1 MRRLVFTSTLVLLA
15 GATSVAR
22 ADRVV
27 LLPPSGTAEVETL
40 DEIEERLAAAIVA
53 VGHEAVTDSAA
64 VGPSAP
70 PPPET
75 ANEMR
80 AVAEMQTAGWVVVP
94 RVTPLPG
101 QYRLHLRVGQA
112 AGPRV
117 EEIEVIV
124 LHANEDERLRD
135 VLGAM
140 LRPEGLGDDAVRLTE
155 PQDGATVPP
164 PGDVAAAEEEA
175 RRREEEERARLEA
188 EEQARRQFEEREAQ
202 RRAEEERRREEA
214 WKARERYGDRGPWM
228 LNVGLDLRPVIAH
241 QEVIVEG
248 QDVGGGV
255 LGGVSVRGGRSFEG
269 LRGFELRVAADFTT
283 GASSGLGLAAGAVY
297 LFAPFE
303 ETPVFIGAGVEAGWF
318 QFTTGN
324 PVASFMARVAPM
336 VVWRATEGL
345 YFEAALPEL
354 MLLTANGGV
363 GTLGLSIRGGTRF

>member
-1 MRRLVFTSTLVLLA
+1 MRRLLFTWTFVLIA
-15 GATSVAR
+15 AATQVAR

-40 DEIEERLAAAIVA
+40 DEIEERLAGAIVA

-64 VGPSAP
+64 VGPDAP

-75 ANEMR
+75 ANEMK
-80 AVAEMQTAGWVVVP
+80 AVAEMQNAGWVVVP

-124 LHANEDERLRD
+124 LHSNEEERLRD

-140 LRPEGLGDDAVRLTE
+140 LRPEGLGEDAVRLTE
-155 PQDGATVPP
+155 PQDGATTTTPP
-164 PGDVAAAEEEA
+164 DGEDADSA

-188 EEQARRQFEEREAQ
+188 EERARQEFEEREAQ
-202 RRAEEERRREEA
+202 RRAEEERRAEEA
-214 WKARERYGDRGPWM
+214 WEARERYGDRGPWM
-228 LNVGLDLRPVIAH
+228 FNVGLDLRPVIAH

-248 QDVGGGV
+248 EDRGGGV
-255 LGGVSVRGGRSFEG
+255 LGGVSIRGGRSFEG

-283 GASSGLGLAAGAVY
+283 GASSGFGLAAGAVY

-303 ETPVFIGAGVEAGWF
+303 DTPVFIGAGVEAGWF

-324 PVASFMARVAPM
+324 SVASFMGRVAPV

>member
-1 MRRLVFTSTLVLLA
+1 MRRLLFTWTFVLIA
-15 GATSVAR
+15 AATQVAR

-40 DEIEERLAAAIVA
+40 DEIEERLAGAIVA

-64 VGPSAP
+64 VGPDAP

-75 ANEMR
+75 ANEMK
-80 AVAEMQTAGWVVVP
+80 AVAEMQNAGWVVVP

-124 LHANEDERLRD
+124 LQANEEERLRD

-155 PQDGATVPP
+155 PQDGPTVQPP
-164 PGDVAAAEEEA
+164 PDDEEA

-188 EEQARRQFEEREAQ
+188 EERARQEFEEREAQ
-202 RRAEEERRREEA
+202 RRAEEERRAEEA
-214 WKARERYGDRGPWM
+214 WEARERYGDRGPWM
-228 LNVGLDLRPVIAH
+228 FNVGLDLRPVIAH

-248 QDVGGGV
+248 EDRGGGV
-255 LGGVSVRGGRSFEG
+255 LGGVSIRGGRSFEG

-283 GASSGLGLAAGAVY
+283 GASSGFGLAAGAVY

-303 ETPVFIGAGVEAGWF
+303 DTPVFIGAGVEAGWF

-324 PVASFMARVAPM
+324 SVASFMGRVAPV